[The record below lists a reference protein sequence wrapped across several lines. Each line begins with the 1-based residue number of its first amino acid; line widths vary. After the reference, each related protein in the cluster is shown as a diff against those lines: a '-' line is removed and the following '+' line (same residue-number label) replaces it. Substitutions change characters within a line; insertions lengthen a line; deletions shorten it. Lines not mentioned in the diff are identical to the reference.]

1 MLPHGSGLP
10 DLPERQRANLEWRA
24 PVSAQLHVDGVLL
37 SVPDG
42 MTLAAALVQAGVR
55 AVSVNPVS
63 GQARGP
69 FCGMGICFE
78 CEVLMDGRPV
88 RACLTP
94 VTDGMKIEIAA
105 ETQ

>member
-1 MLPHGSGLP
+1 M
-10 DLPERQRANLEWRA
+10 N
-24 PVSAQLHVDGVLL
+24 AQLTVDGVSL

-42 MTLAAALVQAGVR
+42 MTLAAVLVNTGVR

-94 VTDGMKIEIAA
+94 VTDGMRIQTA
-105 ETQ
+105 EETR